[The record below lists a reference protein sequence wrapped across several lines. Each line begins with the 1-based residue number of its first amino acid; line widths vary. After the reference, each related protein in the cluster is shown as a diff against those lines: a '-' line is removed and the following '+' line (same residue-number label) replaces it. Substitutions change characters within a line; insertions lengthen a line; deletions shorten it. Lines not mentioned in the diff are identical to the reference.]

1 MVAVV
6 AFGVPVCP
14 RGRVTFKS
22 DERHIGRDALTDPA
36 TELWGEEVLESFFW
50 RGKSS
55 KVGRRV
61 STCGVM

>member
-1 MVAVV
+1 MV

-14 RGRVTFKS
+14 RGGVTFKS

-36 TELWGEEVLESFFW
+36 TELWGQESLESFLW
-50 RGKSS
+50 GGKSPE
-55 KVGRRV
+55 VGRRV